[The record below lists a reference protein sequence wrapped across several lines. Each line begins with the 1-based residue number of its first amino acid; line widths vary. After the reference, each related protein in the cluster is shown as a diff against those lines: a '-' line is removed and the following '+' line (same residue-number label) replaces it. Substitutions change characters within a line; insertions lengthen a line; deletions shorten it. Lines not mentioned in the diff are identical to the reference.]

1 MHRTVTDATA
11 NVLDS
16 QRAAAMH
23 RRREARG
30 AQTLAK
36 RLGLRLV
43 AADALTI
50 RRRRCGKGW
59 TYLDP
64 DNRVIRDRATVQR
77 LARLAV
83 PPAYADVLYAQD
95 AAAHLQAVGRD
106 AAGRLQYRYHPDW
119 EKVREIRKAR
129 RLARLADVLPRIRR
143 SVAQHLSGDAPTR
156 EFASAAVIELVA
168 RSAIRPG
175 TESYAR
181 LRGTRGAA
189 TLLKSNVT
197 IYGESITLTFRS
209 KGGKT
214 TVKEVTAPRLA
225 TAIALLRELPGRR
238 LFQYR
243 AASGDVRHVTAH
255 EVNGFLREIAGV
267 HISLKDF
274 RTLLASASV
283 LETLGAYRAGARA
296 SASGASRCWRR
307 CASPPT
313 ISPTRPRSAARATS
327 TAPWSPPSK
336 RACWSGSRR
345 RSRSAARRCAAPRC
359 WPRSSLLQPRNA
371 ALFGLSAVIPG
382 PERRGP
388 ESIYGPGYGSVSLVR
403 LPE

>member
-1 MHRTVTDATA
+1 MPASRSLKKSAHDLTRRLKLRHVA
-11 NVLDS
+11 
-16 QRAAAMH
+16 RA
-23 RRREARG
+23 
-30 AQTLAK
+30 Q
-36 RLGLRLV
+36 
-43 AADALTI
+43 LTI
-50 RRRRCGKGW
+50 ERRKADDG
-59 TYLDP
+59 YSYY
-64 DNRVIRDRATVQR
+64 NRNGSEITDEAVLKRFA
-77 LARLAV
+77 ALAV
-83 PPAYADVLYAQD
+83 PPAYEEVYFSSDER
-95 AAAHLQAVGRD
+95 AHLQAVGRD

-214 TVKEVTAPRLA
+214 TVKEVNAPRLA
-225 TAIALLRELPGRR
+225 TAITLLRALPGRR

-243 AASGDVRHVTAH
+243 TAGGDVRHVTAH
-255 EVNGFLREIAGV
+255 EVNAFLREIAGV

-283 LETLGAYRAGARA
+283 LETLAHIEPAA
-296 SASGASRCWRR
+296 SERQRR
-307 CASPPT
+307 KQVL
-313 ISPTRPRSAARATS
+313 AA
-327 TAPWSPPSK
+327 
-336 RACWSGSRR
+336 
-345 RSRSAARRCAAPRC
+345 
-359 WPRSSLLQPRNA
+359 
-371 ALFGLSAVIPG
+371 
-382 PERRGP
+382 
-388 ESIYGPGYGSVSLVR
+388 VR
-403 LPE
+403 LAADDLANTPAICRKSYVNGTVVAAFEEGVLERFSQTLKECRSPLRRAQVLAKIIAAAAA

>member
-1 MHRTVTDATA
+1 MRPRTVTDATA
-11 NVLDS
+11 NVLES

-64 DNRVIRDRATVQR
+64 DNRVIRERATVRR

-95 AAAHLQAVGRD
+95 PAAHLQAVGRD

-143 SVAQHLSGDAPTR
+143 SVAQHLAGDAPTR

-214 TVKEVTAPRLA
+214 TVKEVNAPRLA
-225 TAIALLRELPGRR
+225 AAITLLRELPGRR

-243 AASGDVRHVTAH
+243 TASGD
-255 EVNGFLREIAGV
+255 
-267 HISLKDF
+267 
-274 RTLLASASV
+274 
-283 LETLGAYRAGARA
+283 
-296 SASGASRCWRR
+296 
-307 CASPPT
+307 
-313 ISPTRPRSAARATS
+313 
-327 TAPWSPPSK
+327 
-336 RACWSGSRR
+336 
-345 RSRSAARRCAAPRC
+345 
-359 WPRSSLLQPRNA
+359 
-371 ALFGLSAVIPG
+371 
-382 PERRGP
+382 
-388 ESIYGPGYGSVSLVR
+388 
-403 LPE
+403 